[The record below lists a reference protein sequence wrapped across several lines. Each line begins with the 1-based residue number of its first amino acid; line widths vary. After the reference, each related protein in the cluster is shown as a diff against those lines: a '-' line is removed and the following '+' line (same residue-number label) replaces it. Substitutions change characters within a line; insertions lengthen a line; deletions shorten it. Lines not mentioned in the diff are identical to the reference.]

1 MQKLIHVGIYVLSI
15 VGINYVFAFAPMWSI
30 AGIMLPSA
38 AFLVGFVFVVR
49 DFAQRSVGH
58 WVLLAMLAGSVIS
71 YHMAT
76 PQVAT
81 ASLLAFIISELIDW
95 AIYTFTKRPFEERI
109 MLSSLASTPVDSV
122 VFLSLIGFFSP
133 EGAALMSVAKLV
145 GACVVLAGYKVRSAR

>member
-1 MQKLIHVGIYVLSI
+1 MQNLITVGTYILSI
-15 VGINYVFAFAPMWSI
+15 VGINYTFAFAPMLNI
-30 AGIMLPSA
+30 GGAMLPSA

-71 YHMAT
+71 YYMAS

-81 ASLLAFIISELIDW
+81 ASLLAFIISELVDW
-95 AIYTFTKRPFEERI
+95 AIYTFTRRPFEQRI

-133 EGAALMSVAKLV
+133 EGAVLMTGAKLV
-145 GACVVLAGYKVRSAR
+145 GAFVVMAGYKVRS